1 MEVPSFYMKELENY
15 VLHLKNKYNKIYEED
30 NDEDGNN
37 MYIEELFDSFINY
50 SGFFIEIKDFF
61 YKYDN
66 FLSSELLEYVSVI
79 LSCSIYKNCLKK
91 KNINYSKDLKDIF
104 NYNKHKI
111 NSLLN
116 KTEILL
122 INDIIS
128 YTNNLYILNELI
140 NKLDKKDKWIY
151 FNYKDYEYK
160 IENNILGDFINLY
173 NYCYNILDNIFSEK
187 EEGTY
192 NYFRGM
198 EEKKYIQQKPLFGL
212 DINFIKDENKGSTNN
227 NDRLLDFNKYK
238 EITKKEDKIIND
250 AGPSTNIPND
260 NVNIKK
266 ENINKQNNDA
276 FKEEIERQ
284 KKIHENEIQII
295 KEENTK
301 IVNELKIKLDNIT
314 KIDSNPNIKNNKD
327 KKKTNEKS
335 STFKNIYTLDFA
347 IKKFNNEINNK
358 NIIEDNNLN
367 KLIYDVYK
375 NNFDKIYL
383 FNNFYNY
390 IDNEKKEYK
399 ITINNVFNLNTVNK
413 EKKMRLKIKY
423 CYNFINSIKHLNI
436 NRTTFTPSYFLKM
449 KSNDFND
456 FMKYIKNIKQ

>member
-50 SGFFIEIKDFF
+50 SGFFIEIKD
-61 YKYDN
+61 

-399 ITINNVFNLNTVNK
+399 ITINNVFNLNTVNE